1 MCAKPQSY
9 PTMSKGATVQNK
21 SIYQVFAQSWPCDLV
36 SGLDFQTTEFPSE
49 FCCSRNFPEFP
60 SQTY

>member
-1 MCAKPQSY
+1 MCATSRSY

-21 SIYQVFAQSWPCDLV
+21 SIYQVLAQSWSCDPV
-36 SGLDFQTTEFPSE
+36 SGLDFQTTGFRSE